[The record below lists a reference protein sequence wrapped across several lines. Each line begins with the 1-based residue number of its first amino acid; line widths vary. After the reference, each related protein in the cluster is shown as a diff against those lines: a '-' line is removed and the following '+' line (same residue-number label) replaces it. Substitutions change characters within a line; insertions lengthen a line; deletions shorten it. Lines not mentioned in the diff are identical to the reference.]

1 MHLNVFYA
9 RKDSDSEHYIEACT
23 AVQDGQFKGVAL
35 STKNSKLP
43 AIPKGQFYQAVAD
56 SMSARMLPE
65 SEKALSRAT
74 EVLNPLALPADM
86 SPEYGE
92 CDVKF

>member
-1 MHLNVFYA
+1 M
-9 RKDSDSEHYIEACT
+9 EACT

-35 STKNSKLP
+35 STSYSKLP